1 MKIKLPQADAIG
13 FQMAPLIDIV
23 FLLNVFFM
31 LVANVNQQARKP
43 IDTPVASESTRPND
57 ASGRGMI
64 TVTKDGKIFA
74 GLQEVNTAQLTRMC
88 EERIRQGGN
97 FRIFL
102 RADQNAKHKSVREVV
117 AACAA
122 GGVGDII
129 FGVTQAE

>member
-1 MKIKLPQADAIG
+1 MKIKLPTDDAVG

-23 FLLNVFFM
+23 FLLNIFFM

-43 IDTPVASESTRPND
+43 IETPVATESTRPND

-64 TVTKDGKIFA
+64 TVTKDGKIYA
-74 GLQEVNTAQLTRMC
+74 GMQEVNAAQLTRMC
-88 EERIRQGGN
+88 EERIRQNQN

-102 RADQNAKHKSVREVV
+102 RADRNAKHKSVREVV
-117 AACAA
+117 SACAA
-122 GGVGDII
+122 GGVGDVI

>member
-1 MKIKLPQADAIG
+1 MKIPLPKDDAVG

-23 FLLNVFFM
+23 FLLNIFFM

-43 IDTPVASESTRPND
+43 IDTPVATESTRPND

-64 TVTKDGKIFA
+64 TITKDGKIYA
-74 GLQEVNTAQLTRMC
+74 GLQEVNTAQITRMC
-88 EERIRQGGN
+88 EERIRQSGN

-102 RADQNAKHKSVREVV
+102 RADKNTKHKFVRDVV
-117 AACAA
+117 SACAA